1 VVLEKEKLSF
11 DPLSFVIPLQG
22 PCFSMVTRD
31 VLTHEKM
38 RGFAFH
44 FEENHISKAEQEKFM
59 TELLGIDSLEAETVE
74 AKHKLPL
81 IKIGH
86 TERMAK
92 IKQLAEESG
101 IYITGNYFNGLS
113 LEDCVERS
121 KQEFERY
128 SKS

>member
-1 VVLEKEKLSF
+1 
-11 DPLSFVIPLQG
+11 
-22 PCFSMVTRD
+22 M
-31 VLTHEKM
+31 
-38 RGFAFH
+38 A
-44 FEENHISKAEQEKFM
+44 
-59 TELLGIDSLEAETVE
+59 ELLCLDSLDAETVE

-92 IKQLAEESG
+92 IKQLAEETG

-128 SKS
+128 AKSLGLSL

>member
-1 VVLEKEKLSF
+1 
-11 DPLSFVIPLQG
+11 
-22 PCFSMVTRD
+22 
-31 VLTHEKM
+31 M
-38 RGFAFH
+38 R
-44 FEENHISKAEQEKFM
+44 
-59 TELLGIDSLEAETVE
+59 ELLCVDSLEAETVE

-81 IKIGH
+81 IRIGH

-92 IKQLAEESG
+92 IKQLAIETG

-128 SKS
+128 IENYK